1 MSLKSKI
8 IFGGYGAILALSCV
22 YNAWVPD
29 KPAVTFSNANNNLT
43 LTLNKPAAKELALD
57 AGTQFAK
64 FSLYFFAGFGTSKM
78 LPIIANKLNNRRTE
92 RNIRHLENCLMARVQ
107 EKS

>member
-64 FSLYFFAGFGTSKM
+64 FSLYFFTAFGTAKT
-78 LPIIANKLNNRRTE
+78 LLIIANKLNNRRN
-92 RNIRHLENCLMARVQ
+92 RRHLENCLMARVQ